1 MENKFKVRLV
11 PVSALRFGADVDS
24 IRSKEVAFRATPT
37 LSESRS
43 VEYSTSSP
51 VHMPGSIQVYKRSS
65 SRTFEISA
73 PLISRN
79 GRDALRN
86 MRYLQL
92 LRSWTL
98 PYFGQTDT
106 TGSSD
111 AQQRVSNDVQLR
123 GAPPDVL
130 YLYAYADQA
139 ASVYQGGFNPVN
151 LSRVPVVVTS
161 LGISYPD
168 DVDYIPTSAL
178 IDGSSNQ
185 IDTTTAVPFPI
196 KLNVTIS
203 LLETHSPSEYERFD
217 LTKYK
222 TGTLQ
227 GF

>member
-1 MENKFKVRLV
+1 VENKFKVRLV
-11 PVSALRFGADVDS
+11 PVSALRAGADVDS
-24 IRSKEVAFRATPT
+24 IRSKEVAFRVTPALT
-37 LSESRS
+37 ESRS

-51 VHMPGSIQVYKRSS
+51 VHMPGSIQVFKRSA
-65 SRTFEISA
+65 SRSFEITA

-106 TGSSD
+106 TGTSGT
-111 AQQRVSNDVQLR
+111 QQRVSEDTQLR

-139 ASVYQGGFNPVN
+139 AALYQGGFNPIN
-151 LSRVPVVVTS
+151 LSRIPVVLTS
-161 LGISYPD
+161 LSITYPE

-178 IDGSSNQ
+178 IDGSTNQ
-185 IDTTTAVPFPI
+185 IDTATAVPFPI
-196 KLNVTIS
+196 KLSVSIS

-217 LTKYK
+217 LNKYK